1 MKFNKWT
8 LGLAAVGAVSM
19 ASAVQADE
27 SKMSAVNTALSNTT
41 LSGYVDV
48 GLNYTAGHQFEGKRQ
63 EDRNAYSYYGLYYQ
77 DNRNQFSLNTVNITL
92 DKPLDDSA
100 WAAGYHIDINA
111 GSSAINAL
119 ALYDDSDEDSGYTTL
134 NPGTLAIRQAYVTLR
149 TPIANGI
156 DWKIGAMDGITGY
169 EVNTGYANPNYT
181 RSYGY
186 AINPASFIGV
196 LGTYK
201 FADFVS
207 ATVGVVNRGT
217 SMWYYDQWNGE
228 HGDFDYVGSVSFTAP
243 ESFGFLKG
251 SSLNLQ
257 TIQGLGNWAVNNYSV
272 SATLAT
278 PVAGLK
284 LGFVWDAIQSTGGS
298 SMSYDGNIYGI
309 YATYQATDKLLFAL
323 RGEYVDATDLFSFY
337 GPQEEVTATV
347 EYNLWA
353 NVVTRGEFRWDHT
366 EHEWAGYANDFQL
379 NFNVV
384 YKF

>member
-63 EDRNAYSYYGLYYQ
+63 EPRNEYYYYGYSHG
-77 DNRNQFSLNTVNITL
+77 DNRDQFSLNSVTISL
-92 DKPLDDSA
+92 DKPLDDSS

-111 GSSAINAL
+111 GSSAINGIG
-119 ALYDDSDEDSGYTTL
+119 LYDYEEGSYGSQLT
-134 NPGTLAIRQAYVTLR
+134 PSQIAVRQAYVALR
-149 TPIANGI
+149 MPIANGI
-156 DWKIGAMDGITGY
+156 DWKIGVMDGITGY

-181 RSYGY
+181 RSFGY
-186 AINPASFIGV
+186 AINPASFVGA
-196 LGTYK
+196 LATYK
-201 FADFVS
+201 FADFIS

-217 SMWYYDQWNGE
+217 SLWAYGQSNSKL
-228 HGDFDYVGSVSFTAP
+228 GDFDYVGSVSLTAP

-251 SSLNLQ
+251 STLNFQ
-257 TIQGLGNWAVNNYSV
+257 TIQGLNNYSVNNYSV

-284 LGFVWDAIQSTGGS
+284 FGVVWDAIQANNAGNY
-298 SMSYDGNIYGI
+298 SYDGNIYGF
-309 YATYQATDKLLFAL
+309 YATYQATDKLLFAG
-323 RGEYVDATDLFSFY
+323 RAEYVDASDLFSSY
-337 GPQEEVTATV
+337 GPQEALTATV

-353 NVVTRGEFRWDHT
+353 NVVTRAEVRWDHT
-366 EHEWAGYANDFQL
+366 EHEYAGYANDFGL
-379 NFNVV
+379 NLNIV